1 MKISVNWL
9 KEYIPVE
16 HTVEEMADK
25 ISLTGIESSPVHNGE
40 GLDKLVVG
48 HITSIKPHPDS
59 DHLNI
64 TTVDVGEDDD
74 IQIVC
79 GAPNVANDQ
88 YVIVALHGAHLPE
101 GKRIKRGK
109 IRGQESNGMIC
120 GLDEIGVPTKYVPEA
135 YHNGIYVFPEVVAP
149 GTDALTALGLD
160 DDMVDLDI
168 TPNRADTLGM
178 RGAAWEIGATY
189 DEKPKFT
196 KPTIDESKVVDANDL
211 TLNIENKDLV
221 PDFLVRTLK
230 NVTVGESP
238 LWMQRRLWNQNIQPV
253 NNVIDAA
260 NYVMIEYG
268 QPIQAYDL
276 DKLETKQITVR
287 NAKSGEKFS
296 TELNNQDDEENTNTV
311 LNKNDLVVASGD
323 QILGLAGVAGG
334 VSARVTNETKNI
346 VLESA
351 VFDGTSVRKAAQRHD
366 LRGDAS
372 NRFEKGVDNG
382 AVSEALI
389 RATQLVDDNAHASE
403 ISDELVG
410 IATEAKPTVIKGK
423 ISHINHLMGI
433 ELSSDEIMGIFDQ
446 LGFTAELDNDDVTV
460 TIPTRRWD
468 MSIEADLVEEVI
480 RMHGYEN
487 LKGTLPA
494 GMETAGGYS
503 PKREFSNK
511 LRNILLGQGMDEVT
525 NFSLMNKKEAEDF
538 NVIASNYTK
547 LLHPMTEDHEY
558 LRTSLIPGLI
568 NNVAYNQA
576 RNNNDISIFEQARI
590 FNRLD
595 GVDRPEEVEY
605 IAGAISGNIALDSW
619 NTEAKKVD
627 FYDVK
632 GIVEELLS
640 FTNIDANF
648 EYQATDEI
656 SNLHPGQ
663 TAEIIADG
671 QSVGFIGKLHPDYQ
685 EEHSID
691 ETFVFELNVDRL
703 FGMQKRNVQAK
714 TAPKYPSISRDLA
727 ILVNKDVENGSI
739 IKDIFNNGGK
749 YLIDVNIFDVYQGV
763 NIKPN
768 HKSLGY
774 HLVFQNPEDTLTD
787 DTVEKAFDV
796 VKASLVQK
804 FNVEI
809 R

>member
-9 KEYIPVE
+9 KEYIPVT
-16 HTVEEMADK
+16 HTVEEMANK
-25 ISLTGIESSPVHNGE
+25 ISLTGIESSPVHNAE

-48 HITSIKPHPDS
+48 HITSISQHPDS

-101 GKRIKRGK
+101 GKRIKKGK

-135 YHNGIYVFPEVVAP
+135 YHKGIYVFPEVVTP
-149 GTDALTALGLD
+149 GTDALVALGLS
-160 DDMVDLDI
+160 DDMVDMDI

-189 DEKPKFT
+189 DEKPKYT
-196 KPTIDESKVVDANDL
+196 APVIDEAKIVDSNDL
-211 TLNIENKDLV
+211 AVDIENKELV

-260 NYVMIEYG
+260 NYVMIEFG

-276 DKLETKQITVR
+276 DKLQEKRITVR

-296 TELNNQDDEENTNTV
+296 TELNNQDDDENTNTI
-311 LNKNDLVVASGD
+311 LNKNDLVVAAGE

-334 VSARVTNETKNI
+334 ISARVTNETKNV

-351 VFDGTSVRKAAQRHD
+351 VYDGAAVRKAAQRHD

-382 AVSEALI
+382 AVSDALV
-389 RATQLVDDNAHASE
+389 RATQLVDENAHASE

-410 IATEAKPTVIKGK
+410 VGTEAKPTVIKSK
-423 ISHINHLMGI
+423 ISHINHLMGLDLTA
-433 ELSSDEIMGIFDQ
+433 EKIMSIFDR

-480 RMHGYEN
+480 RIYGYEN
-487 LKGTLPA
+487 LKGTLPT

-511 LRNILLGQGMDEVT
+511 LRNILLGQGMNEVI
-525 NFSLMNKKEAEDF
+525 NFSLMNKKESEDF
-538 NVIASNYTK
+538 NVIDTNYTK

-558 LRTSLIPGLI
+558 LRTSLIPGLV

-590 FNRLD
+590 FDRPD
-595 GVDRPEEVEY
+595 GVDRPNEIEY

-619 NTEAKKVD
+619 NTQSKQVD

-648 EYQATDEI
+648 EYRATNKI

-671 QSVGFIGKLHPDYQ
+671 QSIGFIGKLHPDYQ
-685 EEHSID
+685 KEHSID
-691 ETFVFELNVDRL
+691 ETFVFELNVDTL
-703 FGMQKRNVQAK
+703 FGMEKRNVQAK

-727 ILVNKDVENGSI
+727 ILVNKDIESGAIV
-739 IKDIFNNGGK
+739 KDIFDNGGK

-763 NIKPN
+763 NIKAN

-796 VKASLVQK
+796 VKDSLVQK